1 LIFIFSAIFNFAVAQ
16 IAPTIDSVFYKLKN
30 HKGFKEAK
38 AYNYAAAF
46 FKLNKPDT
54 AIILSKTA
62 LKLNKAFND
71 QTVEATALGN
81 IAESY
86 SYKSQFDSSAHYY
99 LKAINISEK
108 LASSKNMSSYYN
120 GIGIVFYQ
128 LGDIEKAVSYMQKAS
143 AIKLKDGDLLYYATI
158 NCNIAG
164 AFQRLGKYNEAVAI
178 LRDSELK
185 LKNFNNVEIL
195 ANLYNSLGSA
205 YFLQNKNLDSVEYY
219 YKKNI
224 NLITDV
230 RQDAFR
236 LAAYINLSD
245 LYTEKNKFDLAE
257 QNLFKALAI
266 INKLNR
272 GLEKINVYHI
282 LSSLHEKK
290 KEFELALKYKNLEF
304 TLHDSIFNIEKQQII
319 EELETQFRTEKKD
332 LQIKEQE
339 LTIEKYTNKRNKLI
353 ILFVIIFLLLF
364 VLIIYFLFKRN
375 AKEALEKAKQK
386 FFSNVVHEIRTPLT
400 TIQAPLNLLK
410 QSKNSPD
417 ELFNIDLAEKS
428 ILRLNELVNQML
440 DISKIETGNY
450 KLNESVGDLSLFF
463 NLLAKTY
470 SVLALE
476 KNINLVL
483 QQNTKRQLVFFDND
497 ALEKITGNLLSN
509 AIKYTS
515 ANKQIGLTINQT
527 EPLTDELEDTINLE
541 ITVWDSGLGISTQE
555 QEKIF
560 ERFYRS
566 SSAQKKEKGAGIGLS
581 LVKDIVDVCKGE
593 INLVS
598 ELNKGS
604 TFTVS
609 LNLKKQSDSTFETN
623 AVENTE
629 LINQILIIEDDINI
643 LEFNARLLQS
653 NNYSVIRAENGV
665 DALQLL
671 EKALP
676 DLIICDVMM
685 PKMDGAEFLQHLKGN
700 QTTNHIPVIFLSA
713 KSAASSRLEI
723 LNLGAQAYLTKP
735 FLPSELLALVKN
747 QLVMLTKK
755 QKDFVQVINTPEK
768 TVEAKFIG
776 SEPYTQKLFKLIF
789 NKLDSHE
796 LTVENLAEL
805 MATNRSHFQRKIKAI
820 TGFSPSE
827 LIKIIRLEKAK
838 EFLLTKK
845 GNITEVAYMVGF
857 SSQSY
862 FTKCFTEYF
871 KKTPSEM
878 LQKS

>member
-1 LIFIFSAIFNFAVAQ
+1 LFSAIVSNFSIAQ
-16 IAPTIDSVFYKLKN
+16 STHTIDSVFYKLKN
-30 HKGFKEAK
+30 YSGIKKVK
-38 AYNYAAAF
+38 AYNYAAAYF
-46 FKLNKPDT
+46 RIINPDT
-54 AIILSKTA
+54 VIILSKIA
-62 LKLNKAFND
+62 LELNKEFND
-71 QTVEATALGN
+71 ENIQATAFGA
-81 IAESY
+81 IAEAY
-86 SYKSQFDSSAHYY
+86 SYKSQFDSTLSYY
-99 LKAINISEK
+99 LKAIPIAEK
-108 LASSKNMSSYYN
+108 LGSTKKMSNYYN
-120 GIGIVFYQ
+120 GIGGVFYQ
-128 LGDIEKAVSYMQKAS
+128 LGNIEKAVSYMQKAA

-164 AFQRLGKYNEAVAI
+164 AFQRLGKYNEAIAI

-205 YFLQNKNLDSVEYY
+205 YFLQNKNLDSVEYF

-224 NLITDV
+224 NLITDSN
-230 RQDAFR
+230 QDAFR

-245 LYTEKNKFDLAE
+245 LYIEKNKFDLAE
-257 QNLFKALAI
+257 LNLLKALSI

-282 LSSLHEKK
+282 LSSLYEKK
-290 KEFELALKYKNLEF
+290 KEFELALNYKNLEF
-304 TLHDSIFNIEKQQII
+304 SLHDSLFNTEKQQVI
-319 EELETQFRTEKKD
+319 EELETKYQTEKKD
-332 LQIKEQE
+332 LQIKQQE
-339 LTIEKYTNKRNKLI
+339 LIIEKETNKQNKLI
-353 ILFVIIFLLLF
+353 ILFALVLF
-364 VLIIYFLFKRN
+364 ILTIVTVYFLFKKQSQK
-375 AKEALEKAKQK
+375 AIEEAKQK

-417 ELFNIDLAEKS
+417 EIFNIDLAEKS

-440 DISKIETGNY
+440 DISKIETSNY
-450 KLNESVGDLSLFF
+450 KLNQSLGSLSLFF
-463 NLLAKTY
+463 NDLVKTY
-470 SVLALE
+470 SVIALE

-483 QQNTKRQLVFFDND
+483 QQNTDNQLVFFDKD

-527 EPLTDELEDTINLE
+527 EPLADELEETINLE
-541 ITVWDSGLGISTQE
+541 ITVWDSGLGISKQE

-560 ERFYRS
+560 DRFYRS
-566 SSAQKKEKGAGIGLS
+566 SSTSKKEKGVGIGLA
-581 LVKDIVDVCKGE
+581 LVKDIVDVYNGK

-598 ELNKGS
+598 EVNRGS
-604 TFTVS
+604 TFTVT
-609 LNLKKQSDSTFETN
+609 LNLKKQSDYTFVTS
-623 AVENTE
+623 AVSNKE
-629 LINQILIIEDDINI
+629 LCKQILIIEDDINI

-653 NNYSVIRAENGV
+653 NNYLVIKAENGI

-671 EKALP
+671 EKTLP

-685 PKMDGAEFLQHLKGN
+685 PKMDGAEFLQNLKSN
-700 QTTNHIPVIFLSA
+700 ETTNHIPVIFLSA
-713 KSAASSRLEI
+713 KASANSRLEI

-735 FLPSELLALVKN
+735 FLPNELLALVKN
-747 QLVMLTKK
+747 QLAVITKK
-755 QKDFVQVINTPEK
+755 QNDFVQVISKPEK
-768 TVEAKFIG
+768 TAEEKFIG

-789 NKLDSHE
+789 SKLDSPE
-796 LTVENLAEL
+796 LTVENLADL
-805 MATNRSHFQRKIKAI
+805 MATNRSHFQRKIKTI

-838 EFLLTKK
+838 EFLLAKK

-862 FTKCFTEYF
+862 FTKCFAEYF
-871 KKTPSEM
+871 SKTPSEM